1 MHWHPN
7 NSCELEY
14 LANHRTIVVGSNQ
27 PSRQQ
32 YIKAEPSNRTTP
44 GSIHRVGPRKDSERS
59 EPRGQCIQHDGADT
73 L

>member
-7 NSCELEY
+7 NSSELEY
-14 LANHRTIVVGSNQ
+14 LANNRAIVVGSNQ

-32 YIKAEPSNRTTP
+32 YIKAEPSNRTIP
-44 GSIHRVGPRKDSERS
+44 SSIHRVGSRKDSERS